1 MSYTPYDWQQ
11 TLSQKIDYVEDRLS
25 QGSPVIGVSCKEG
38 ILLLTTRRT
47 QGKIFEIYDRLAFAG
62 LGNPSDL
69 EAIRQSTVDFCHAE
83 GFQRSPE
90 DVTIQRVV
98 GFAISPA
105 MKRNFAEPFRT
116 PLILRA
122 LFAQVGREAKD
133 DLYFTLNYD
142 GEFAPNPDYAAIAG
156 TGHAIE
162 YMERVIEGDKG
173 KKSKSKTA
181 PTLEQA
187 LKKAFKAWAT
197 GVWALRSQR
206 ASGDENET
214 EKLPSETELK
224 KILKQV
230 VEEAEFEVA
239 LFERT
244 PERDRRLNYFDEEDL
259 KPYLP

>member
-25 QGSPVIGVSCKEG
+25 QGSPVVGISCKEG

-69 EAIRQSTVDFCHAE
+69 ESIRHTTVDFCHAE

-105 MKRNFAEPFRT
+105 MKRSFAEPFRT
-116 PLILRA
+116 PLIMRG
-122 LFAQVGREAKD
+122 LFAQVGRKPSE
-133 DLYFTLNYD
+133 DLYYTLNYD

-156 TGHAIE
+156 TGYAIDL
-162 YMERVIEGDKG
+162 MERSIEGDKS
-173 KKSKSKTA
+173 KKSKSKSIL
-181 PTLEQA
+181 TLDRAIEKA
-187 LKKAFKAWAT
+187 LTAWAT
-197 GVWALRSQR
+197 GVWALRGQAGAVDKEQTKL
-206 ASGDENET
+206 ASEA
-214 EKLPSETELK
+214 ELK
-224 KILKQV
+224 KVLREV
-230 VEEAEFEVA
+230 NDESEFEAA
-239 LFERT
+239 LLDRA
-244 PERDRRLNYFDEEDL
+244 PNRDRRLSYLDEKDI
-259 KPYLP
+259 KPYL